1 MTFGDVEVACQS
13 LREKLRQSTG
23 ITLSEVSVERPSDPE
38 DELHFVRLVA
48 WGYVFLVEVASTPIR
63 HIQTILRGANP
74 REHKKVADAVRL
86 VRNLRTSQAHQLSDG
101 SSSDL
106 ATKNFVSQWLAIND
120 GDQRW
125 PTRIR
130 LLCGSIC
137 EAIGAII
144 EKWDAL
150 TADEPSRADAVAA
163 LLSAV
168 DRQWPPHLFDRF
180 LEEAAT
186 ELGINGMDYPLY
198 RALRMDDWRKLADC
212 FQSRDD
218 AEVALKSA
226 IRSDLRATFGQSPL

>member
-1 MTFGDVEVACQS
+1 MTFGDVESAFQS
-13 LREKLRQSTG
+13 LSEKLRQSTG
-23 ITLSEVSVERPSDPE
+23 ITLDEVSVERPSAPE

-63 HIQTILRGANP
+63 HIQAILRGADP
-74 REHKKVADAVRL
+74 GEHKKVADALRL
-86 VRNLRTSQAHQLSDG
+86 VRSLRTFQAHQLSNA
-101 SSSDL
+101 SSSDF
-106 ATKNFVSQWLAIND
+106 ATKDFVSKWLAIND

-130 LLCGSIC
+130 LLCSSIC
-137 EAIGAII
+137 EAIDVII
-144 EKWDAL
+144 KKWDAL
-150 TADEPSRADAVAA
+150 TAKEPSRADAVTA

-168 DRQWPPHLFDRF
+168 ERQWPPHLFDRF

-186 ELGINGMDYPLY
+186 ELGIHGMDYPRY
-198 RALRMDDWRKLADC
+198 RDLRLDDWRKLADC

-226 IRSDLRATFGQSPL
+226 IRSGLRATFGLPPL